1 MTSFILSKGS
11 FYDTALFNNVGN
23 KHASLNIINIILL
36 ICIEVSRAVFGIM
49 ALIGKE
55 ILVRFKLPDKIFLPI
70 YLTISFPTDL
80 ILSF

>member
-1 MTSFILSKGS
+1 M
-11 FYDTALFNNVGN
+11 
-23 KHASLNIINIILL
+23 
-36 ICIEVSRAVFGIM
+36 CIEVSRAVFGIM

-80 ILSF
+80 ILSFMPLSEQI